1 MRPSVIMVPVCI
13 SRGQGGFPSATGV
26 IHVLSPVLKIQMSP
40 RVPCM
45 PAPPNTSCVQ
55 QPLLTS
61 LYATSSQPAMFLKVY
76 TILVGTDELV
86 TDDYMSEAQAVLPI
100 RDKPQ
105 QHPLDAEIR
114 RT

>member
-1 MRPSVIMVPVCI
+1 
-13 SRGQGGFPSATGV
+13 
-26 IHVLSPVLKIQMSP
+26 
-40 RVPCM
+40 
-45 PAPPNTSCVQ
+45 
-55 QPLLTS
+55 
-61 LYATSSQPAMFLKVY
+61 MFLKVY